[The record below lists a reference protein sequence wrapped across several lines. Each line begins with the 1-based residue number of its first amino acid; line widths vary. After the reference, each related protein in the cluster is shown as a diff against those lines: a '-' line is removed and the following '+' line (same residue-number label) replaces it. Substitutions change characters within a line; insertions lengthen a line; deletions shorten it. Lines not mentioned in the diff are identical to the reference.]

1 MNAFFLGSMI
11 EADLA
16 RPKPPP
22 TLSPTT
28 KVYRAV
34 DAEGSGLLDPTGHKH
49 YGNSST
55 LSPDNA
61 PSFVQPANYDAYDFM
76 KDLPNGKFPDYS

>member
-1 MNAFFLGSMI
+1 MI

-28 KVYRAV
+28 RIHRM
-34 DAEGSGLLDPTGHKH
+34 DSEGSGLLDLASHKH

-55 LSPDNA
+55 LSPDNV
-61 PSFVQPANYDAYDFM
+61 PSEYVQPANFDAYEFM
-76 KDLPNGKFPDYS
+76 KDLPNGKILDHS